1 MSDYCVC
8 KDCGCKHLVWEKS
21 CPYCRRIAEL
31 EAENKVLLSSDRVK
45 ELEAELK
52 ATRGLCVSDTA
63 EAGQLARMKMQ
74 NDQLKAENAKLR
86 VGVMAEAVAIS
97 NLTAPSDTALRSV
110 ATRLAELLGGE

>member
-1 MSDYCVC
+1 MSDD
-8 KDCGCKHLVWEKS
+8 KWHGHGIFDQDCLKC
-21 CPYCRRIAEL
+21 RIA
-31 EAENKVLLSSDRVK
+31 

-74 NDQLKAENAKLR
+74 NDQLKAENQRLREIEAERDKLR

-110 ATRLAELLGGE
+110 ATRLAELLEGE